1 MQQDYKTLTIYVL
14 TLFVIVLLIVLKKQQ
29 DHLTEL
35 EDEVVIETEK
45 STVFPDTLKQESLD
59 KAPDVTAQVPM
70 RGVIGLIIDDFGYRN
85 DHVSNG
91 FLNLSGKL
99 TYAIIPG
106 HEYSQ
111 MFSKKAYD
119 AGYEIIVHMP
129 MENIG
134 KTYGEEEYALMSY
147 FQDDEIKD
155 RINSAFDQLPE
166 SIGLNNHQGSR
177 GTADSRV
184 MTLLAGVIKE
194 KKKFFIDSRTTS
206 NSLAETT
213 MRKYNVQTNKR
224 DIFLDNELDEE
235 IINTQLLKLAELSE
249 EKGIAIGIGHVKPQ
263 TLSVLEREIP
273 VLQKKGFVSS
283 LYLDWYTDSDADSL

>member
-1 MQQDYKTLTIYVL
+1 MQQDYKTLAIYVL
-14 TLFVIVLLIVLKKQQ
+14 TLFVVVLLIVLKKQQ
-29 DHLTEL
+29 DHLTDL
-35 EDEVVIETEK
+35 ENDIVETEMTTI
-45 STVFPDTLKQESLD
+45 SPDTLEKQKSIQSPVE
-59 KAPDVTAQVPM
+59 TAKVPM

-91 FLNLSGKL
+91 FLQLPGKL

-106 HEYSQ
+106 HDYSQ
-111 MFSKKAYD
+111 LFSKKAYD
-119 AGYEIIVHMP
+119 SGYEIIVHLP

-134 KTYGEEEYALMSY
+134 KTYGEEEYVLMSY
-147 FQDDEIKD
+147 FQDDEIKN
-155 RINSAFDQLPE
+155 RINKAFDYLPE

-184 MTLLAGVIKE
+184 MTLVAGVIKE
-194 KKKFFIDSRTTS
+194 KKKFFIDSRTTN

-213 MRKYNVQTNKR
+213 MRKYGVPTNKR

-235 IINTQLLKLAELSE
+235 KIKIQLLELADVSE

-263 TLSVLEREIP
+263 TLNVLAKEIP
-273 VLQKKGFVSS
+273 VLQEKGFRFEFVSK
-283 LYLDWYTDSDADSL
+283 LVY

>member
-1 MQQDYKTLTIYVL
+1 MQQDYKTLAIYVL
-14 TLFVIVLLIVLKKQQ
+14 TLFVVVLLIVLKKQQ
-29 DHLTEL
+29 DHLTDL
-35 EDEVVIETEK
+35 ENDIVETEITTTSPDTLEEQTSSQTPVETEK
-45 STVFPDTLKQESLD
+45 IPI
-59 KAPDVTAQVPM
+59 

-91 FLNLSGKL
+91 FLQLPGKL

-106 HEYSQ
+106 HDYSQ
-111 MFSKKAYD
+111 LFSKKAYD
-119 AGYEIIVHMP
+119 AGYEIIVHLP

-134 KTYGEEEYALMSY
+134 KTYGEEEYVLMSY
-147 FQDDEIKD
+147 FQDDEIKN
-155 RINSAFDQLPE
+155 RINKAFDHLPE

-194 KKKFFIDSRTTS
+194 KKKFFLDSRTTN

-213 MRKYNVQTNKR
+213 MRKYGVPTNKR

-235 IINTQLLKLAELSE
+235 KIKIQLLKLADTSE

-263 TLSVLEREIP
+263 TLNVLAKEIP
-273 VLQKKGFVSS
+273 VLQEKGFRFEFVSN
-283 LYLDWYTDSDADSL
+283 LVY

>member
-59 KAPDVTAQVPM
+59 KDPDVTAQVPM

-111 MFSKKAYD
+111 LFSKKAYD

-213 MRKYNVQTNKR
+213 MRKYNVATNKR

-235 IINTQLLKLAELSE
+235 KINAQLLKLAELSE

-263 TLSVLEREIP
+263 TLSVLKREIP
-273 VLQKKGFVSS
+273 VLQKKGFRFEFVSR
-283 LYLDWYTDSDADSL
+283 LVY

>member
-1 MQQDYKTLTIYVL
+1 MQQDYKTLAIYVL
-14 TLFVIVLLIVLKKQQ
+14 TLFVVVLLIVLKKQQ
-29 DHLTEL
+29 DHLTDL
-35 EDEVVIETEK
+35 ENDIVETEITTI
-45 STVFPDTLKQESLD
+45 SPDTLEEQTSSQTPVE
-59 KAPDVTAQVPM
+59 TAKVPM

-91 FLNLSGKL
+91 FLQLPGKL

-106 HEYSQ
+106 HDYSQ
-111 MFSKKAYD
+111 LFSKKAYD
-119 AGYEIIVHMP
+119 AGYEIIVHLP

-134 KTYGEEEYALMSY
+134 KTYGEEEYVLMSY
-147 FQDDEIKD
+147 FQDDEIKN
-155 RINSAFDQLPE
+155 RINKAFDHLPE

-194 KKKFFIDSRTTS
+194 KKKFFLDSRTTN

-213 MRKYNVQTNKR
+213 MRKYGVPTNKR

-235 IINTQLLKLAELSE
+235 KIKIQLLKLADTSE

-263 TLSVLEREIP
+263 TLNVLAKEIP
-273 VLQKKGFVSS
+273 VLQEKGFRFEFVSN
-283 LYLDWYTDSDADSL
+283 LVY

>member
-1 MQQDYKTLTIYVL
+1 MQQDYKTLIIYVL

-29 DHLTEL
+29 DHLKEL

-45 STVFPDTLKQESLD
+45 STVVPDTLKQESLD
-59 KAPDVTAQVPM
+59 KSPDVTAQVPM

-111 MFSKKAYD
+111 LFSKKAYD

-134 KTYGEEEYALMSY
+134 KTYGEEEYVLMSY

-155 RINSAFDQLPE
+155 RISSAFDQLPE

-273 VLQKKGFVSS
+273 VLQKKGFRFEFVSR
-283 LYLDWYTDSDADSL
+283 LVY

>member
-1 MQQDYKTLTIYVL
+1 MQQDYKTLAIYVL
-14 TLFVIVLLIVLKKQQ
+14 TLFVVVLLIVLKKQQ
-29 DHLTEL
+29 DHLTDL
-35 EDEVVIETEK
+35 ENDIVETEITTISPDTLEEQTSSQTPVETEK
-45 STVFPDTLKQESLD
+45 I
-59 KAPDVTAQVPM
+59 PM

-91 FLNLSGKL
+91 FLQLPGKL

-106 HEYSQ
+106 HDYSQ
-111 MFSKKAYD
+111 LFSKKAYD
-119 AGYEIIVHMP
+119 AGYEIIVHLP

-134 KTYGEEEYALMSY
+134 KTYGEEEYVLMSY
-147 FQDDEIKD
+147 FQDDEIKN
-155 RINSAFDQLPE
+155 RINKAFDHLPE

-194 KKKFFIDSRTTS
+194 KKKFFLDSRTTN

-213 MRKYNVQTNKR
+213 MRKYGVPTNKR
-224 DIFLDNELDEE
+224 DVFLDNELDEE
-235 IINTQLLKLAELSE
+235 KIKIQLLELADVSE

-263 TLSVLEREIP
+263 TLNVLAKEIP
-273 VLQKKGFVSS
+273 VLQKKGFRFEFVSN
-283 LYLDWYTDSDADSL
+283 LVY

>member
-1 MQQDYKTLTIYVL
+1 MQQDYKTLIIYVL

-29 DHLTEL
+29 DHLKEL

-45 STVFPDTLKQESLD
+45 STVVPDTLKQESLD
-59 KAPDVTAQVPM
+59 KSSDVTAQVPM

-111 MFSKKAYD
+111 LFSKKAYD

-134 KTYGEEEYALMSY
+134 KTYGEEEYVLMSY

-155 RINSAFDQLPE
+155 RISSAFDQLPE

-273 VLQKKGFVSS
+273 VLQKKGFRFEFVSR
-283 LYLDWYTDSDADSL
+283 LVY

>member
-1 MQQDYKTLTIYVL
+1 MQQDYKTLAIYVL
-14 TLFVIVLLIVLKKQQ
+14 TLFVVVLLIVLKKQQ
-29 DHLTEL
+29 DHLTDL
-35 EDEVVIETEK
+35 ENDIVETEITTI
-45 STVFPDTLKQESLD
+45 SPDTLEEQKSIQSSVE
-59 KAPDVTAQVPM
+59 TAKVPM

-91 FLNLSGKL
+91 FLQLPGKL

-106 HEYSQ
+106 HDYSQ
-111 MFSKKAYD
+111 LFSKKAYD
-119 AGYEIIVHMP
+119 SGYEIIVHLP

-134 KTYGEEEYALMSY
+134 KTYGEEEYVLMSY
-147 FQDDEIKD
+147 FQDDEIKN
-155 RINSAFDQLPE
+155 RINKAFDYLPE

-184 MTLLAGVIKE
+184 MTLVAGVIKE
-194 KKKFFIDSRTTS
+194 KKKFFIDSRTTN

-213 MRKYNVQTNKR
+213 MRKYGVPTNKR

-235 IINTQLLKLAELSE
+235 KIKIQLLELADVSE

-263 TLSVLEREIP
+263 TLNVLAKEIP
-273 VLQKKGFVSS
+273 VLQEKGFRFEFVSK
-283 LYLDWYTDSDADSL
+283 LVY

>member
-1 MQQDYKTLTIYVL
+1 MQQDYKTLIIYVL

-29 DHLTEL
+29 DHLKEL

-45 STVFPDTLKQESLD
+45 STVVPDTLKQESLD
-59 KAPDVTAQVPM
+59 KSPEVTAQVPM

-155 RINSAFDQLPE
+155 RISSAFDQLPE

-194 KKKFFIDSRTTS
+194 KKKFFIDSRTTR

-273 VLQKKGFVSS
+273 VLQKKGFRFEFVSR
-283 LYLDWYTDSDADSL
+283 LVY

>member
-1 MQQDYKTLTIYVL
+1 MQQDYKTLAIYVL
-14 TLFVIVLLIVLKKQQ
+14 TLFVVVLLIVLKKQQ

-35 EDEVVIETEK
+35 ENDIVETEITTI
-45 STVFPDTLKQESLD
+45 SPDTLEKQTSSQTPVE
-59 KAPDVTAQVPM
+59 TAKVPM

-91 FLNLSGKL
+91 FLQLPGKL

-106 HEYSQ
+106 HDYSQ
-111 MFSKKAYD
+111 LFSKKAYD
-119 AGYEIIVHMP
+119 SGYEIIVHLP

-134 KTYGEEEYALMSY
+134 KTYGEEEYVLMSY
-147 FQDDEIKD
+147 FQDDEIKN
-155 RINSAFDQLPE
+155 RINKAFDLLPE

-184 MTLLAGVIKE
+184 MTLVAGVIKE
-194 KKKFFIDSRTTS
+194 KKKFFIDSRTTN

-213 MRKYNVQTNKR
+213 MRKYGVPTNKR
-224 DIFLDNELDEE
+224 DVFLDNELDEE
-235 IINTQLLKLAELSE
+235 KIKIQLLELADVSE

-263 TLSVLEREIP
+263 TLNVLAKEIP
-273 VLQKKGFVSS
+273 VLQEKGFRFEFVSN
-283 LYLDWYTDSDADSL
+283 LVY

>member
-1 MQQDYKTLTIYVL
+1 MQQDYKTLIIYVL

-29 DHLTEL
+29 DHLKEL

-45 STVFPDTLKQESLD
+45 STVVPDILKQESLD
-59 KAPDVTAQVPM
+59 KSPDVTAQVPM

-134 KTYGEEEYALMSY
+134 KTYGEEEYVLMSY

-155 RINSAFDQLPE
+155 RISSAFDQLPE

-194 KKKFFIDSRTTS
+194 KKKFFIDSRTTR

-273 VLQKKGFVSS
+273 VLQKKGFRFEFVSR
-283 LYLDWYTDSDADSL
+283 LVY

>member
-1 MQQDYKTLTIYVL
+1 MQQDYKTLAIYVL
-14 TLFVIVLLIVLKKQQ
+14 TLFVVVLLIVLKKQQ

-35 EDEVVIETEK
+35 ENDIVETEITTI
-45 STVFPDTLKQESLD
+45 SPDTLKEQTSSQTPVE
-59 KAPDVTAQVPM
+59 TAKVPM

-91 FLNLSGKL
+91 FLQLPGKL

-106 HEYSQ
+106 HDYSQ
-111 MFSKKAYD
+111 LFSKKAYD
-119 AGYEIIVHMP
+119 AGYEIIVHLP

-134 KTYGEEEYALMSY
+134 KTYGEEEYVLMSY
-147 FQDDEIKD
+147 FQDDEIKN
-155 RINSAFDQLPE
+155 RINKAFDLLPE

-184 MTLLAGVIKE
+184 MTLVAGVIKE
-194 KKKFFIDSRTTS
+194 KKKFFLDSRTTN

-213 MRKYNVQTNKR
+213 MRKYGVPTNKR

-235 IINTQLLKLAELSE
+235 KIKIQLLKLADTSE

-263 TLSVLEREIP
+263 TLNVLAKEIP
-273 VLQKKGFVSS
+273 VLQEKGFRFEFVSN
-283 LYLDWYTDSDADSL
+283 LVY

>member
-1 MQQDYKTLTIYVL
+1 MQQDYKTLIIYVL

-29 DHLTEL
+29 DHLKEL

-45 STVFPDTLKQESLD
+45 STVVSDTLKQESLA
-59 KAPDVTAQVPM
+59 KSPDVTAQVPM

-111 MFSKKAYD
+111 LFSKKAYD

-134 KTYGEEEYALMSY
+134 KTYGEEEYVLMSY

-194 KKKFFIDSRTTS
+194 KKKFFIDSRTTR

-213 MRKYNVQTNKR
+213 MRKYNVATNKR

-235 IINTQLLKLAELSE
+235 KINTQLLKLAELSE

-273 VLQKKGFVSS
+273 VLQKKGFRFEFVSR
-283 LYLDWYTDSDADSL
+283 LVY